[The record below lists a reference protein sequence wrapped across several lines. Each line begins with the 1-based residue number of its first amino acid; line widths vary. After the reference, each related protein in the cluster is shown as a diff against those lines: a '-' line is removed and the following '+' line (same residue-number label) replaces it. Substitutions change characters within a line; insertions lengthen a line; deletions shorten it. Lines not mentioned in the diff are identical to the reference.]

1 MTQLEKRLREFVDY
15 HIHGDGECN
24 GIVLRGYSDRHHLSA
39 DEKVDLAFM
48 FSVTYCVESA
58 VILLKKQEEVFR
70 DIDAWVAQNKTKLIF
85 QSDRKYI
92 RMKDAFNK
100 CLAFYKSNR
109 LRLRRIKGLKVLD
122 LSYWIPEVE
131 SYPYFGRFSAYLYL
145 ETIAQLFDMQIIN
158 AKMEWQNGA
167 TATSGLMN
175 LYCYDDEANVFDR
188 ERKLREPFTE
198 DVLQAMVEPV
208 LWDIAA
214 SGGNSNITMVETS
227 LCAYRKFFKGSR
239 YNGYYLDRMLEE
251 IYAMQKNFPE
261 ESQELFEIREQK
273 FDKRYLGELGGWRG
287 IRKECKTLYRDRG
300 IIM

>member
-1 MTQLEKRLREFVDY
+1 MEQLEKRLNEFVDY

-24 GIVLRGYSDRHHLSA
+24 GIVLRGYADKHNLSA

-48 FSVTYCVESA
+48 FSITYCVESA
-58 VILLKKQEEVFR
+58 IILLKKQEEVFR
-70 DIDAWVAQNKTKLIF
+70 DVDAWVAQNKTKLIF

-100 CLAFYKSNR
+100 CLAFYKENR
-109 LRLRRIKGLKVLD
+109 SSLRRIKGLKTLD
-122 LSYWIPEVE
+122 LKYWIPEVE

-158 AKMEWQNGA
+158 AKMEWGSGA

-175 LYCYDDEANVFDR
+175 LYYYDNEANLFDR
-188 ERKLREPFTE
+188 ERKLRPPFTE

-208 LWDIAA
+208 LWDIEK

-273 FDKRYLGELGGWRG
+273 FDKRYLGEIGGWRG
-287 IRKECKTLYRDRG
+287 VRKECKKLYRDRG